1 MEILEYWP
9 IILGVLYYLFRSGK
23 NKEKESRRRA
33 PSDDVGEPM
42 TTEDTDWEENPV
54 ESILDEIRRIQE
66 SQKKKIESKP
76 EPQPIEPPVV
86 KKPKPKSRKT
96 MEERRIE
103 SVVAAEEK
111 RLAEEAAQEEEKVEF
126 DLRQAVI
133 NDAILNRPW
142 K

>member
-1 MEILEYWP
+1 
-9 IILGVLYYLFRSGK
+9 
-23 NKEKESRRRA
+23 
-33 PSDDVGEPM
+33 
-42 TTEDTDWEENPV
+42 
-54 ESILDEIRRIQE
+54 
-66 SQKKKIESKP
+66 
-76 EPQPIEPPVV
+76 
-86 KKPKPKSRKT
+86 

-111 RLAEEAAQEEEKVEF
+111 RLAEEAAQEDEKVEF